1 MMNKLETKFGF
12 KIHGKTPEG
21 HISIAHGKE
30 HSIWIFLYSQA
41 GVHESAHGLTE
52 YIIYTQSDKAKKF
65 NGTFPSQKEIKN
77 AI

>member
-1 MMNKLETKFGF
+1 MNKLETKFKF

-21 HISIAHGKE
+21 HISIHHDKE
-30 HSIWIFLYSQA
+30 HTIWIFLYSQA

-52 YIIYTQSDKAKKF
+52 YIIYTQSAKAKKF
-65 NGTFPSQKEIKN
+65 NETFPTLKEIKN